1 MAPSLRSPCPPKPMS
16 EDPVDLKTQ
25 VSGNPVI
32 DRIETWLGVQDPA
45 EQIDSIIR
53 REDAEETLQS
63 MDAPVLYRLIKRA
76 GWDQA
81 YDLLQYVTP
90 EQLQVFIDF
99 DCWQRDRLQTETLQK
114 WLSALVA
121 EADDEQ
127 FKTVCRELDP
137 EILPIFFKTHLKVE
151 QTDDENQPPEEWE
164 GEVEVTPDGWYAI
177 KYPEDDEDAGRL
189 IRMILDRLYYVDRT
203 LAWTLLEA
211 VRWELM
217 ANMEEEAYRW
227 RNSRLEEFGFV
238 PREQAVEVYA
248 FRSPVQY
255 RESIEE
261 KDKGDQARRVEPPA
275 RLDVPAVVRDEFDDE
290 FFVYRVMRAITDDE
304 DLRRI
309 LYQMR
314 TLMNRT
320 IVADGIEPG
329 NLELGR
335 EVVRRTLGYL
345 SLGLEFLARGKDEK
359 AAGYLRDLPTKEIF
373 QTGYSLTAKL
383 QKKVQEMRDRPT
395 LTLVDSDDYSLLGAD
410 DRALVESLLRTRPTY
425 AADANTYDIF
435 KSQEQLDDAA
445 FRVGT
450 IAFKQMWLFGI
461 QEQDV
466 GELAELIYSDETMNA
481 PDEVTFETLFATRLV
496 NFFADDVDGPL
507 APLDPVKLRDLPE
520 LMRRAPWGEDP
531 VDYLSDDLIS
541 PIVDAAPVATRN
553 LVVKWVR
560 ETMSTL
566 REEFAGIREVDEPK
580 YVTSVVLVRH

>member
-1 MAPSLRSPCPPKPMS
+1 MS

>member
-1 MAPSLRSPCPPKPMS
+1 
-16 EDPVDLKTQ
+16 
-25 VSGNPVI
+25 
-32 DRIETWLGVQDPA
+32 
-45 EQIDSIIR
+45 
-53 REDAEETLQS
+53 
-63 MDAPVLYRLIKRA
+63 
-76 GWDQA
+76 
-81 YDLLQYVTP
+81 
-90 EQLQVFIDF
+90 
-99 DCWQRDRLQTETLQK
+99 
-114 WLSALVA
+114 
-121 EADDEQ
+121 
-127 FKTVCRELDP
+127 
-137 EILPIFFKTHLKVE
+137 
-151 QTDDENQPPEEWE
+151 
-164 GEVEVTPDGWYAI
+164 
-177 KYPEDDEDAGRL
+177 
-189 IRMILDRLYYVDRT
+189 
-203 LAWTLLEA
+203 
-211 VRWELM
+211 
-217 ANMEEEAYRW
+217 
-227 RNSRLEEFGFV
+227 
-238 PREQAVEVYA
+238 
-248 FRSPVQY
+248 VQY

-261 KDKGDQARRVEPPA
+261 EDVGDQARRVNPPA

-290 FFVYRVMRAITDDE
+290 FFVYRVMRAITDED

-345 SLGLEFLARGKDEK
+345 SLGLEFLSRGKDEE

-466 GELAELIYSDETMNA
+466 GELAELIYSDETMNK
-481 PDEVTFETLFATRLV
+481 PDEVTFDTLFATRLV
-496 NFFADDVDGPL
+496 NFFADDIDGPL
-507 APLDPVKLRDLPE
+507 APLDAVKLRDLPE

-553 LVVKWVR
+553 LVVEWVR

-580 YVTSVVLVRH
+580 YMTSVVLVRH